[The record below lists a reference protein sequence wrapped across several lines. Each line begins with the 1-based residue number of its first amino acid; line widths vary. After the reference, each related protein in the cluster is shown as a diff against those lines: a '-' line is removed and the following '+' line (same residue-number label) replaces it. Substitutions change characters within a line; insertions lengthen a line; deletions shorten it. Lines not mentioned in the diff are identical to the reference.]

1 VANRAGGATVS
12 DVLPMSYAVDGIR
25 HLADQPGASAAA
37 VGDLAIVLAFAVA
50 AILLGAL
57 TLRRRAD

>member
-1 VANRAGGATVS
+1 
-12 DVLPMSYAVDGIR
+12 MSYAVDGIH

-50 AILLGAL
+50 AILLGAR
-57 TLRRRAD
+57 TLRRRTD